1 MSLEISNDEFTG
13 LSDLYDDPGFLTD
26 SERAE
31 IEFEVAL
38 IGKLIEVREKSGM
51 SQKKLADLTG
61 LKQPAIARL
70 ENLKATPKVDTLFK
84 LLDPLG
90 YTLAIVPKDKPDQC
104 EKAES
109 STTE

>member
-1 MSLEISNDEFTG
+1 MSIKIGNEEFSG
-13 LSDLYDDPGFLTD
+13 LYDPSFVSD
-26 SERAE
+26 SKRAE

-38 IGKLIEVREKSGM
+38 ISKLIEAREKSGM

-70 ENLKATPKVDTLFK
+70 ENLKAIPKIDTLFK

-90 YTLAIVPKDKPDQC
+90 FTLAIVPK
-104 EKAES
+104 EKRKK
-109 STTE
+109 TN

>member
-1 MSLEISNDEFTG
+1 MSIKIGNEEFTEFN
-13 LSDLYDDPGFLTD
+13 DLYNDSDFLSD

-38 IGKLIEVREKSGM
+38 IGKLIEAREQCGM
-51 SQKKLADLTG
+51 SQKQLADLTG

-70 ENLKATPKVDTLFK
+70 ENLKAIPKIDTLFK

-90 YTLAIVPKDKPDQC
+90 YTLAIVPK
-104 EKAES
+104 EK
-109 STTE
+109 TIVK